1 MPPELWLPSHIK
13 PAVKRT
19 AVVFYHNPTTDHTL
33 VGFPEQFPCP
43 HRGYQKIVCQ
53 NAVEVDKWDKKLRA
67 QEKRIEEMT
76 DEQREAVEGPMR
88 RQARAELYTKMVN
101 ARNDFNREFCR
112 QAIAQIDAYEDELKK
127 KKTEAYMHLCGF
139 EEGK

>member
-1 MPPELWLPSHIK
+1 MPDLWLPQHLR

-43 HRGYQKIVCQ
+43 HKGY
-53 NAVEVDKWDKKLRA
+53 KKLRA
-67 QEKRIEEMT
+67 QEKRTEEMT

-88 RQARAELYTKMVN
+88 RQARAELYQKMVN
-101 ARNDFNREFCR
+101 SRNAMNREFCKA
-112 QAIAQIDAYEDELKK
+112 AIA
-127 KKTEAYMHLCGF
+127 
-139 EEGK
+139 

>member
-1 MPPELWLPSHIK
+1 MPDLWLPQHLR

-19 AVVFYHNPTTDHTL
+19 AVVFYWNKDTDHTL

-43 HRGYQKIVCQ
+43 HKGYQKIVCQ
-53 NAVEVDKWDKKLRA
+53 NAADVDRWDAKLRA

-88 RQARAELYTKMVN
+88 RQARAELYQKMMNSRN
-101 ARNDFNREFCR
+101 AMNRDFCKH
-112 QAIAQIDAYEDELKK
+112 AIAQIDEYEENLKKQKTEKFQHLVGYED
-127 KKTEAYMHLCGF
+127 
-139 EEGK
+139 GK